1 MDLDSLRRDIE
12 LESLDTPVIY
22 GDTERE
28 NDSIVLDRDGVEYKV
43 FISNERGGMHKRTFR
58 TFDNESDALA
68 YTLELLR
75 KSKKAEE
82 ALQSLK
88 EEFPDGLFANA
99 PYPPTPKQ

>member
-22 GDTERE
+22 GDTKRKHG
-28 NDSIVLDRDGVEYKV
+28 SVVLDRDGVEYKV
-43 FISNERGGMHKRTFR
+43 FVSDERGGMYERTFR
-58 TFDNESDALA
+58 TFDNESDALE

-75 KSKKAEE
+75 DAKKGKE
-82 ALQSLK
+82 AMRSLK

-99 PYPPTPKQ
+99 PHPPTPRQ